1 MREAKN
7 IYKNKY
13 KASQMLTYRGNLEAN
28 KKLGKVLL
36 PFYSEPLN
44 MYEDFQLKMLVLL
57 RSSCHLTDIIN
68 IPYLF
73 FFLL

>member
-1 MREAKN
+1 MQRVSKKITQDGDPKPIFMREAKN

-44 MYEDFQLKMLVLL
+44 M
-57 RSSCHLTDIIN
+57 
-68 IPYLF
+68 
-73 FFLL
+73 